1 MPLGVPEPYV
11 PPPGQ
16 QPAPA
21 YPQPLV
27 VPRERPAAGP
37 LRPVAGTGRLGRALD
52 SAPQALLGALL
63 GLCVGSFVGTV
74 VLREPSGWRGLL
86 LGRSSCPACGTRLT
100 ARDLVPLW
108 SWLAARGRCRHC
120 GRGAA
125 GLLPAGRAG
134 RGGDRRAGLGP
145 GSSRPRPWLAALLG
159 WWLLALALI
168 DLRTWRLPDAL
179 TLPLIA
185 AGIGA
190 AALGLLPTVDLLHA
204 LAGAAVGYLALAG
217 IGWAYRRLRG
227 RDGLGLGDAK
237 LLAAAGAW
245 LGVESLPWLV
255 LIAAV
260 LGLALA
266 LVRTQPV
273 RAETAVPFGPPLALA
288 FWGLFLAQAA
298 T

>member
-1 MPLGVPEPYV
+1 M
-11 PPPGQ
+11 
-16 QPAPA
+16 
-21 YPQPLV
+21 
-27 VPRERPAAGP
+27 
-37 LRPVAGTGRLGRALD
+37 
-52 SAPQALLGALL
+52 
-63 GLCVGSFVGTV
+63 
-74 VLREPSGWRGLL
+74 REPSGWRGLL

-120 GRGAA
+120 GRGLAVFYPLVELAA
-125 GLLPAGRAG
+125 AAVGTLALALVEP
-134 RGGDRRAGLGP
+134 P
-145 GSSRPRPWLAALLG
+145 SSLIAALLG

-168 DLRTWRLPDAL
+168 DLLSWRLPDAL
-179 TLPLIA
+179 TLPLIV
-185 AGIGA
+185 AGIAA
-190 AALGLLPTVDLLHA
+190 AALGMLPTVDLFQA
-204 LAGAAVGYLALAG
+204 LAGAAIGYLALAG

-255 LIAAV
+255 LISAV

-266 LVRTQPV
+266 LARTQPV
-273 RAETAVPFGPPLALA
+273 RAETAVQFGPPLALA

>member
-1 MPLGVPEPYV
+1 M
-11 PPPGQ
+11 
-16 QPAPA
+16 
-21 YPQPLV
+21 
-27 VPRERPAAGP
+27 
-37 LRPVAGTGRLGRALD
+37 
-52 SAPQALLGALL
+52 GALL

-74 VLREPSGWRGLL
+74 VMREPSGWRGLL

-120 GRGAA
+120 GGGLPVFYPLVELAAAAVGALA
-125 GLLPAGRAG
+125 LALVEP
-134 RGGDRRAGLGP
+134 P
-145 GSSRPRPWLAALLG
+145 SSLIAALLG

-168 DLRTWRLPDAL
+168 DLRSWRLPDAL

-185 AGIGA
+185 AGIAA
-190 AALGLLPTVDLLHA
+190 AALGMLPTVDLFHA

-266 LVRTQPV
+266 LARTQPV